1 VAKRIENQEDTAAA
15 SLAIWSLLLL
25 LQGKIRFPLAAA
37 EAEKNLEAKLVTERV
52 DIEAPGTQLR
62 VALEFL
68 RALSDSKPKPS
79 PQPNHNNNN
88 SNKGFPG
95 KPKGSF
101 QPRKPWQNNNPKQP
115 NDEPIVRSC

>member
-1 VAKRIENQEDTAAA
+1 VVGAAFRQP
-15 SLAIWSLLLL
+15 SGETDRESRRHGGGITRDLEPP
-25 LQGKIRFPLAAA
+25 PLSPSAA

-79 PQPNHNNNN
+79 PQPNHNNN
-88 SNKGFPG
+88 KGFPG

-101 QPRKPWQNNNPKQP
+101 
-115 NDEPIVRSC
+115 